1 MIKGMVKHELLKT
14 SDGVLRLAEDTLC
27 GGFSLGIRTPEGAD
41 WRYISDSESSLIS
54 NCPSSSLIYLQSAPS
69 GVLIPREK
77 PPHSVSSANLKTP
90 SLVLST

>member
-41 WRYISDSESSLIS
+41 WRYISDELGQLLIKELS
-54 NCPSSSLIYLQSAPS
+54 DDQIGGLNN
-69 GVLIPREK
+69 EK
-77 PPHSVSSANLKTP
+77 
-90 SLVLST
+90 

>member
-41 WRYISDSESSLIS
+41 WRYISDELGQLLIKELS
-54 NCPSSSLIYLQSAPS
+54 DDQIGGPNN
-69 GVLIPREK
+69 EK
-77 PPHSVSSANLKTP
+77 
-90 SLVLST
+90 

>member
-41 WRYISDSESSLIS
+41 WRYISDELGQLLIKELCDDQIGGLK
-54 NCPSSSLIYLQSAPS
+54 N
-69 GVLIPREK
+69 EK
-77 PPHSVSSANLKTP
+77 
-90 SLVLST
+90 

>member
-41 WRYISDSESSLIS
+41 WEMY
-54 NCPSSSLIYLQSAPS
+54 
-69 GVLIPREK
+69 
-77 PPHSVSSANLKTP
+77 
-90 SLVLST
+90 

>member
-41 WRYISDSESSLIS
+41 WRYISDELGQLLIKELS
-54 NCPSSSLIYLQSAPS
+54 DDQIGGANN
-69 GVLIPREK
+69 EK
-77 PPHSVSSANLKTP
+77 
-90 SLVLST
+90 

>member
-41 WRYISDSESSLIS
+41 WRYISDELGQLLIKELS
-54 NCPSSSLIYLQSAPS
+54 DDEIGGLKN
-69 GVLIPREK
+69 EK
-77 PPHSVSSANLKTP
+77 
-90 SLVLST
+90 

>member
-41 WRYISDSESSLIS
+41 WRYISDELGQLLIKELS
-54 NCPSSSLIYLQSAPS
+54 DDQIGGLKN
-69 GVLIPREK
+69 EK
-77 PPHSVSSANLKTP
+77 
-90 SLVLST
+90 

>member
-41 WRYISDSESSLIS
+41 WRYISDELGQLLIKELFDDQIGGLK
-54 NCPSSSLIYLQSAPS
+54 N
-69 GVLIPREK
+69 EK
-77 PPHSVSSANLKTP
+77 
-90 SLVLST
+90 

>member
-41 WRYISDSESSLIS
+41 WRYISDELGQLLIKELS
-54 NCPSSSLIYLQSAPS
+54 NNHKDDGDNENQDAGC
-69 GVLIPREK
+69 
-77 PPHSVSSANLKTP
+77 
-90 SLVLST
+90 

>member
-41 WRYISDSESSLIS
+41 WRYISNELGQLLIKELS
-54 NCPSSSLIYLQSAPS
+54 DDQIGGLKN
-69 GVLIPREK
+69 EK
-77 PPHSVSSANLKTP
+77 
-90 SLVLST
+90 

>member
-41 WRYISDSESSLIS
+41 WRYISDELGQLLIKELS
-54 NCPSSSLIYLQSAPS
+54 YDQIGGANN
-69 GVLIPREK
+69 EK
-77 PPHSVSSANLKTP
+77 
-90 SLVLST
+90 

>member
-41 WRYISDSESSLIS
+41 WRYISDELGQLLIKELS
-54 NCPSSSLIYLQSAPS
+54 DNQIGGLNN
-69 GVLIPREK
+69 EK
-77 PPHSVSSANLKTP
+77 
-90 SLVLST
+90 